1 MRKPVTFGISMGL
14 ALWTCGWVIDRLP
27 SRPRLESALAWLLAG
42 SGLIEVALI
51 TVQAWR
57 GVPSHFNF
65 TTAADGAVFAVMGVM
80 ILIFVVAF
88 VGLTIWAFV
97 NRPADPSTRLVVFA
111 GMFLML
117 LGLGI
122 GQWVINLGVEMAES
136 LGHAPDTVTAG
147 ANGVAKFPHAVGLH
161 GIQLFIG
168 ALIVTRWAGLGSRA
182 QFQSLS
188 LIVTGYTVLV
198 AWSIMHTVSGR
209 APSDLAGPEAIL
221 ALVGVISLVAGGG
234 LILAKRCRTDAIA
247 EPTSPRAAVTLPS

>member
-1 MRKPVTFGISMGL
+1 MAQVLDDLKPQKRSSVWLTWAGAALFASGLIHALIAGGTGASWSGAVSMRKPVTFGISMGL
-14 ALWTCGWVIDRLP
+14 ALWTCGWIIDRLP

-42 SGLIEVALI
+42 SGLIEVVLI

-80 ILIFVVAF
+80 ILMFVVAF

-136 LGHAPDTVTAG
+136 LGHAPDTVTA
-147 ANGVAKFPHAVGLH
+147 
-161 GIQLFIG
+161 
-168 ALIVTRWAGLGSRA
+168 
-182 QFQSLS
+182 
-188 LIVTGYTVLV
+188 
-198 AWSIMHTVSGR
+198 
-209 APSDLAGPEAIL
+209 
-221 ALVGVISLVAGGG
+221 
-234 LILAKRCRTDAIA
+234 
-247 EPTSPRAAVTLPS
+247 